1 MDCGLAQLIFS
12 HDVRQFC
19 PWGAFGWRR
28 FSSLGF
34 GWCFLLWLRLVPANS
49 QESFALFLEFSYG
62 VWDSRVFFGLGLL
75 WVCSGSCSAALLEFG
90 NGLRL
95 QGRLCFFVAVA
106 LIFYRLWLFAQK
118 RWTVTMIM
126 HEMQSSL
133 GWVLV
138 LVQPWKSCQ
147 VHA

>member
-1 MDCGLAQLIFS
+1 MNINRKWGNYCVGIVDQDPMDCGLAQLIFS

-95 QGRLCFFVAVA
+95 QGRLCF
-106 LIFYRLWLFAQK
+106 LWRLL
-118 RWTVTMIM
+118 
-126 HEMQSSL
+126 
-133 GWVLV
+133 
-138 LVQPWKSCQ
+138 
-147 VHA
+147 